1 MANGQRNGKLLAIIR
16 TELGPGVGIGR
27 KTMMDMDGR
36 YPAETKTAQ
45 HMEQDNGITTS
56 GEPHPKVGVQLKTG
70 GEKRANPLPEIS

>member
-36 YPAETKTAQ
+36 YPAEAKTAQ
-45 HMEQDNGITTS
+45 HMEQDDRITTS
-56 GEPHPKVGVQLKTG
+56 GEPHPKVGVRLKTG